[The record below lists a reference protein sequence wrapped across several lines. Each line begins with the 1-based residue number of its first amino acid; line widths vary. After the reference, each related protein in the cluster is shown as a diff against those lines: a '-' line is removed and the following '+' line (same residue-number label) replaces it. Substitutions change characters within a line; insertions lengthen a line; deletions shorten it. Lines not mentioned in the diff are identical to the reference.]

1 MALNCTGAMFLDVDA
16 LVPIGVDA
24 VQKLADLGGG

>member
-1 MALNCTGAMFLDVDA
+1 MFLDVDA